1 MPRKNLKRPPVSF
14 REILHA
20 GSGIKNATIAKQ
32 LEWLDLRGAY
42 LQRAGWFGFA
52 LIALV
57 IAFTLL
63 HREWV
68 PGETTKIYYP
78 APLQVLFNAELAHGV
93 RRPTENLIRRAEA
106 GDVSDV
112 KAILSEKKLL
122 AQGYAHLLLFQVA
135 KQSNSSLTGIDLPL
149 AAKYA
154 FDNKEVP
161 TEVQINIEL
170 AAFGE
175 VKSVRAIDRY
185 KELKE
190 VVDSKVYRK
199 RNAIIFSSVVGMVSL
214 LLLMVGCL
222 VQFKSRRNST
232 LLKALQ

>member
-1 MPRKNLKRPPVSF
+1 M
-14 REILHA
+14 
-20 GSGIKNATIAKQ
+20 
-32 LEWLDLRGAY
+32 DLRGAY

-112 KAILSEKKLL
+112 KAILSEERSSWRKGMLICFSFKLL
-122 AQGYAHLLLFQVA
+122 NNLILHLPGY
-135 KQSNSSLTGIDLPL
+135 ILPL

-175 VKSVRAIDRY
+175 VKSVRAY
-185 KELKE
+185 
-190 VVDSKVYRK
+190 
-199 RNAIIFSSVVGMVSL
+199 
-214 LLLMVGCL
+214 
-222 VQFKSRRNST
+222 
-232 LLKALQ
+232 